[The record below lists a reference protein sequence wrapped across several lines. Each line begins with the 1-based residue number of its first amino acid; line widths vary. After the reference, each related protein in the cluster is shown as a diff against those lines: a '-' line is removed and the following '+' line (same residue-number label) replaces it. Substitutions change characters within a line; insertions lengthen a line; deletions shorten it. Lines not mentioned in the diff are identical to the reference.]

1 MYFLGLLWVVLPLIV
16 AGCAGL
22 GGLGGKP
29 HTYSETFQSPFDV
42 VWDATIKMFEA
53 RQVELEKIDKGQGKI
68 ITQWLYREG
77 EKSMGVRR
85 VPWEE
90 RHRLTLRI
98 KDKGR
103 VTEVSAYAIVEE
115 KGPGGTQAYRWT
127 RMESTGDLERDVLDS
142 IGEAVELLTGK
153 GVK

>member
-1 MYFLGLLWVVLPLIV
+1 
-16 AGCAGL
+16 
-22 GGLGGKP
+22 
-29 HTYSETFQSPFDV
+29 PFDV

-53 RQVELEKIDKGQGKI
+53 RQVELEKTDKGQGKI
-68 ITQWLYREG
+68 VTQWLYREG
-77 EKSMGVRR
+77 GKSMGVRG

-103 VTEVSAYAIVEE
+103 VTEVSIYAIVEE

-127 RMESTGDLERDVLDS
+127 RMESTGDLEREVLNA
-142 IGEAVELLTGK
+142 IGENVELLTQK